1 MKGMFSIDNP
11 VMAALS
17 KATDHILL
25 SAMWV
30 LLTLPVVTAGPA
42 TCALY
47 YTVRRSIRQDGPGMW
62 SCFWEAFRQNFKQA
76 LTLGMICGIPL
87 VLWLV
92 LIGFTP
98 GFPWTA
104 FLPGVVILL
113 VWQAYAQAYLARF
126 VMPTVAVLKN
136 SALIMVANLPQSL
149 VVAVIL
155 VLSTVICVFAPIALF
170 AVPAVTARMLE
181 KLLDKVFR
189 KYMSEEDIKTA
200 EQEEQQ

>member
-1 MKGMFSIDNP
+1 MKSMFSIDNP
-11 VMAALS
+11 VIAALS

-47 YTVRRSIRQDGPGMW
+47 YTVRRSIRLDGPDAW
-62 SCFWEAFRQNFKQA
+62 KCFWEAFRQNFKQA
-76 LTLGMICGIPL
+76 FVLGMLCWIPV

-92 LIGFTP
+92 LMGFVSR
-98 GFPWTA
+98 FPWTA
-104 FLPGVVILL
+104 FLPAVVILL

-126 VMPTVAVLKN
+126 EMPTKMVLKN

-149 VVAVIL
+149 LVAV
-155 VLSTVICVFAPIALF
+155 VLALSAVICFFAPIALF
-170 AVPAVTARMLE
+170 AVPAVIARILE

-189 KYMSEEDIKTA
+189 KYMSQEDMKIA
-200 EQEEQQ
+200 EQEEQL